1 MYVVS
6 LALDPKCLDP
16 ESVVAFR
23 SRAYGTLVEHYS
35 IVVPSPETVTVHL
48 TDRVTAYGVGGKN
61 KGIQLLKMYRFV
73 SFLIRA
79 KKCDVI
85 TSQDMYFLGFLGL
98 LFARRYHLGL
108 EVQVLGIEKLTPFRK
123 RLAVFVLKRASI
135 VRALSNRLKDRLMN
149 EFGIPEEKINVVPI
163 YVDVNKLGLNVR
175 TLSDVDTEKFQV
187 LSKKFRETYGE
198 YVNFLT
204 VSRLVPI
211 KRIENQLKAV
221 KELLPTF
228 PTIMLHIVGNGPDEK
243 ALKETVTNLSL
254 DKHVIFHAYQSG
266 YSLGMF
272 YIECDSFLLTSDY
285 EGWGMVI
292 VEAITAGLP
301 VIMTD
306 VGCAGEL
313 IVNEVSGLVI
323 PIDDSKALVAAMQ
336 RIMEDSTVRNRL
348 AEGAFHAL
356 RALPSFEAILL
367 QYKRNWEIALECPL

>member
-6 LALDPKCLDP
+6 MALDPKCLDP

-35 IVVPSPETVTVHL
+35 IVVPSPQTVTVHL

-61 KGIQLLKMYRFV
+61 KGAQLLKMYRFV
-73 SFLIRA
+73 SSLIRA

-85 TSQDMYFLGFLGL
+85 TAQDMYFLGLLGL

-123 RLAVFVLKRASI
+123 RLAVFVLKRASV
-135 VRALSNRLKDRLMN
+135 VRALSHRLRERLIT
-149 EFGIPEEKINVVPI
+149 EFGIPEAKINVVSI

-175 TLSDVDTEKFQV
+175 TLSDVDTERFKV
-187 LSKKFRETYGE
+187 LSEKFKETYGA
-198 YVNFLT
+198 YTNFLT

-228 PTIMLHIVGNGPDEK
+228 PNIMLHIVGNGPDEK
-243 ALKETVTNLSL
+243 VLKETVTNLSL
-254 DKHVIFHAYQSG
+254 DEHVIFHGYQSG
-266 YSLGMF
+266 YTLGMF
-272 YIECDSFLLTSDY
+272 YIECDCFLLTSDY

-313 IVNEVSGLVI
+313 IVNGVSGLVI
-323 PIDDSKALVAAMQ
+323 PAGDSKALAEAMR
-336 RIMEDSTVRNRL
+336 RIMEDSKLRSTL

-356 RALPSFEAILL
+356 RALPSFEVILK
-367 QYKRNWEIALECPL
+367 QYKKNWEVALECPL

>member
-6 LALDPKCLDP
+6 IALDPKCLDP

-35 IVVPSPETVTVHL
+35 IVVPSPATVTVRL
-48 TDRVTAYGVGGKN
+48 TDRVTAYGVGGRN
-61 KGIQLLKMYRFV
+61 KGTQFFKMYRFV
-73 SFLIRA
+73 SSLIRA

-85 TSQDMYFLGFLGL
+85 TAQDMYFLGFLGL

-123 RLAVFVLKRASI
+123 RLAVFVLKRASVI
-135 VRALSNRLKDRLMN
+135 RALSSRLKGRLIS

-163 YVDVNKLGLNVR
+163 YVDVNKLGLNMR
-175 TLSDVDTEKFQV
+175 TLSDEDTEKFRI
-187 LSKKFRETYGE
+187 LREKFRETYGTS
-198 YVNFLT
+198 VNFLT

-211 KRIENQLKAV
+211 KRIESQLQAV
-221 KELLPTF
+221 KDLLPTF
-228 PTIMLHIVGNGPDEK
+228 PNIMLHIVGSGPDEK
-243 ALKETVTNLSL
+243 VLREKVANLSL
-254 DKHVIFHAYQSG
+254 TAHVIFHGYQSG
-266 YSLGMF
+266 YMLGMF
-272 YIECDSFLLTSDY
+272 YIECDCFLLTSDY

-313 IVNEVSGLVI
+313 IIDEESGLIV
-323 PIDDSKALVAAMQ
+323 PVGDLEALKGAMQ
-336 RIMEDSTVRNRL
+336 RIMQDSKLKNEL
-348 AEGAFHAL
+348 AEGALHAL
-356 RALPSFEAILL
+356 RELPSFEVILE
-367 QYKRNWEIALECPL
+367 QYKKNWEVALECPL